1 MTTTTRNRCR
11 RGALL
16 VTALALCLTLL
27 LPGCST
33 MVTGHPVTM
42 LYDPFRVGGL
52 PAEDGPSGPK
62 PGAPEPSGT
71 VADTNGGDIDHLA
84 LLSINDIE
92 EFWRTTYPVAFPGQ
106 SFVPVKNLE
115 SYDSTDPTGHAACG
129 EKTYHLVN
137 AFFANRCNLIA
148 WDRGVLVPT
157 AQKFFGDMAVTG
169 LLAHEYGHAI
179 QRMANLVSRKDP
191 ALVLEQQAD
200 CFAGTY
206 LRWVAEGHSRRFTIS
221 TGDGLT
227 HVLAGILASRDPI
240 ITPDDSDLIEE
251 GHGTALDRI
260 SAFQM
265 GFDTGT
271 TACAGITMD
280 EITHRRG
287 DLPLSL
293 QADPSGQMQTGEVAI
308 TGDTLT
314 ALADILGTV
323 LRPANKPAVSLQPAN
338 CPDAGTTP
346 PVSYCPATNTIS
358 VDLPALQQMGRA
370 QDESSYVLLQGDNTA
385 LSVFTSRYA
394 LAVQHDKGL
403 PLDSAV
409 TALRTACLTGVAQR
423 AMSAPIDTAS
433 GQQLVLTA
441 GDLDEATAGLL
452 TNGLVAGDVNGSTV
466 RAGFTRITAYRS
478 GLLGTADQ
486 CYQRFAGA
494 TLTS

>member
-1 MTTTTRNRCR
+1 MTADPRSR
-11 RGALL
+11 RHAALL
-16 VTALALCLTLL
+16 VTAIALCLTML

-33 MVTGHPVTM
+33 MVTGHAVSM

-62 PGAPEPSGT
+62 ADAPQPSGT
-71 VADTNGGDIDHLA
+71 VDGATGGDIDHLA
-84 LLSINDIE
+84 LLSVNDIE
-92 EFWRTTYPVAFPGQ
+92 EFWRYTYPDAFPGRP
-106 SFVPVKNLE
+106 FLPVKTLA
-115 SYDSTDPTGHAACG
+115 SYDAKDPTGATVCG
-129 EKTYHLVN
+129 EKTFKFVN
-137 AFFANRCNLIA
+137 AFFAGPCNLIA
-148 WDRGVLVPT
+148 WDRGVLLPT

-191 ALVLEQQAD
+191 GLVLEQQAD

-221 TGDGLT
+221 TGDGLN
-227 HVLAGILASRDPI
+227 HVLAGILVSRDPT
-240 ITPDDSDLIEE
+240 ITPDEADMIEE

-271 TACAGITMD
+271 TACADINMD

-293 QADPSGQMQTGEVAI
+293 QADPSGEMQTGEVAI

-314 ALADILGTV
+314 TLADILGTV
-323 LRPANKPAVSLQPAN
+323 YKPARKPTVSLQPGN
-338 CPDAGTTP
+338 CPDATTTP
-346 PVSYCPATNTIS
+346 PVSYCPATNTIT
-358 VDLPALQQMGRA
+358 VDLPALQQLGRA

-385 LSVFTSRYA
+385 LSIFTSRYA

-409 TALRTACLTGVAQR
+409 SALRTACLTGFAQR
-423 AMSAPIDTAS
+423 SMSSPIDTAS

-452 TNGLVAGDVNGSTV
+452 TNGVVASDVNGSTAP
-466 RAGFTRITAYRS
+466 AGFTRIMAYRS
-478 GLLGTADQ
+478 GLLGTAEQ
-486 CYQRFAGA
+486 CYQRFAGTTVVA
-494 TLTS
+494 S